1 MYVYAYICSFILFY
15 NVLFIAGELYVV
27 SIRGVSFAGS
37 LIQIVDP
44 SLCVW

>member
-1 MYVYAYICSFILFY
+1 MYTHTSVHSSCNI
-15 NVLFIAGELYVV
+15 LFIAGELYVV
-27 SIRGVSFAGS
+27 TLRGLSSVPFAGS